1 MFHVTVETTL
11 LPWRKPVCDQYDS
24 YQISI
29 SNSHDIKRT
38 NQLQTN
44 FRTSDHMKLSAV
56 THDLQVSE
64 LCHENRLKVIRK

>member
-44 FRTSDHMKLSAV
+44 FTSGHLI
-56 THDLQVSE
+56 T
-64 LCHENRLKVIRK
+64 